1 MRIVMAG
8 SSGLL
13 GSRLRES
20 VALDGHDV
28 VQLVRRPPRNDGERQ
43 WDPYSGSLEP
53 SVLAGADAVV
63 NLAGAGV
70 EDKRWTDS
78 YKQTLISSRT
88 RPTSTLAQAIA
99 GMPADRRPQL
109 LVNASAV
116 GYYGDTGDNAVDE
129 ESPPG
134 SGFFPDLCRAWEGS
148 TIAAREAGVR
158 VLLLRTGLV
167 LDGKGGLL
175 RPLALATRLFAG
187 GPLAGGRNWMPW
199 ISITD
204 WVGAVRFAIDRPD
217 MAGPVNVVGPDPVRN
232 KDFTAALA
240 RALHRPAPWPI
251 PKFALRIV
259 LGEFADEAV
268 ANQRVLPAVLNR
280 AGYAFHHSD
289 VDTALASALT
299 GQPG

>member
-13 GSRLRES
+13 GSHLRES
-20 VALDGHDV
+20 IARRGHNV
-28 VQLVRRPPRNDGERQ
+28 VQLVRRPPGDDRERQ
-43 WDPYSGSLEP
+43 WDPYSGSVDA
-53 SVLAGADAVV
+53 SVLDGVDVVV

-88 RPTSTLAQAIA
+88 RPTSTLAKAVA
-99 GMPADRRPQL
+99 GLPAERRPRL

-116 GYYGDTGDNAVDE
+116 GYYGDTGDTAVDE
-129 ESPPG
+129 ESPSG
-134 SGFFPDLCRAWEGS
+134 TGFFPDLCRAWEAS
-148 TIAAREAGVR
+148 TAAAREAGVR
-158 VLLLRTGLV
+158 VVLLRSGLV
-167 LDGKGGLL
+167 LDSTGGLL

-199 ISITD
+199 ISMTD
-204 WVGAVRFAIDRPD
+204 WVGAVQFVMEHEDVS
-217 MAGPVNVVGPDPVRN
+217 GPVNVVGPDPVRN

-251 PKFALRIV
+251 PRFALRIV
-259 LGEFADEAV
+259 LGEFANEAV
-268 ANQRVLPAVLNR
+268 ANQRVMPGVLNR
-280 AGYAFHHSD
+280 AGYVFQHSD
-289 VDTALASALT
+289 VDSALRSALSR
-299 GQPG
+299 

>member
-20 VALDGHDV
+20 VRRDGHEV
-28 VQLVRRPPRNDGERQ
+28 VQLVRQPPRGEDERQ
-43 WDPYSGSLEP
+43 WEPHSGSIDS

-70 EDKRWTDS
+70 EDKRWSNS
-78 YKQTLISSRT
+78 YKQTLILSRT
-88 RPTSTLAQAIA
+88 RPTATLAHALA
-99 GMPADRRPQL
+99 GLPPGQRPPL

-116 GYYGDTGDNAVDE
+116 GYYGDTGDTVVDE

-134 SGFFPDLCRAWEGS
+134 TGFFPDLCRAWEDS
-148 TIAAREAGVR
+148 TVLAREAGVR
-158 VLLLRTGLV
+158 VVLLRSGLV
-167 LDGKGGLL
+167 LDGRGGLL

-199 ISITD
+199 ISMTD
-204 WVGAVRFAIDRPD
+204 WVGAVRFAMQREDV
-217 MAGPVNVVGPDPVRN
+217 AGPVNVVGPDPVRN

-259 LGEFADEAV
+259 LGEFANEAV

-280 AGYAFHHSD
+280 AGYTFQHSD
-289 VDTALASALT
+289 VDSALAAAL
-299 GQPG
+299 GRQPG